1 MDLVC
6 IFNFRQ
12 LQIFADHGSQI
23 SKLVGSSSASPT
35 RKQTNTPQQ
44 RLIRF
49 KKLHDQLQ
57 VLDQDYQPLA
67 TELISLVANMAPEQ
81 FEQAARAGRDCSYLF
96 REHQEDTSG

>member
-6 IFNFRQ
+6 ILNFRQ
-12 LQIFADHGSQI
+12 LQTFADRGSQI
-23 SKLVGSSSASPT
+23 SKLVGSSNASPT

-57 VLDQDYQPLA
+57 VSDQDYRLLA
-67 TELISLVANMAPEQ
+67 T
-81 FEQAARAGRDCSYLF
+81 
-96 REHQEDTSG
+96 

>member
-6 IFNFRQ
+6 ILNFRQ
-12 LQIFADHGSQI
+12 LQIFADRRSQI

-57 VLDQDYQPLA
+57 VPVQDYRSLA
-67 TELISLVANMAPEQ
+67 T
-81 FEQAARAGRDCSYLF
+81 
-96 REHQEDTSG
+96 

>member
-1 MDLVC
+1 MPLNASAKTIKGNSSPSAMKETSWISYV
-6 IFNFRQ
+6 FSTATKFKY
-12 LQIFADHGSQI
+12 FADHGSQI

-57 VLDQDYQPLA
+57 VPDQDYQSLA
-67 TELISLVANMAPEQ
+67 T
-81 FEQAARAGRDCSYLF
+81 
-96 REHQEDTSG
+96 